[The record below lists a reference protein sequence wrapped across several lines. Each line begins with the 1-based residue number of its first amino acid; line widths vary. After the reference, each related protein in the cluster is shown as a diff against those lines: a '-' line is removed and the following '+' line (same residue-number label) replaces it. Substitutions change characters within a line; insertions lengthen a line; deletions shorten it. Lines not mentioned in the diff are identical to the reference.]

1 MVGQGTTLKGRWK
14 LSKKIGQGAFGEI
27 YNGVDITT
35 QDPVVFAGVRCVCAR
50 VLLEGTAALASG
62 ASCPRVR
69 LCVCVCVCA
78 RAPARVRELVSLW
91 GCACM
96 KTW

>member
-27 YNGVDITT
+27 YNGVDVTT
-35 QDPVVFAGVRCVCAR
+35 QDPVVFAGACCVCAR

-69 LCVCVCVCA
+69 LCVCVCA
-78 RAPARVRELVSLW
+78 RAHVCVSW
-91 GCACM
+91 WACEGVHV
-96 KTW
+96 

>member
-35 QDPVVFAGVRCVCAR
+35 QDPVVFAGVCCVCAR
-50 VLLEGTAALASG
+50 VLLEGTAALASS

-69 LCVCVCVCA
+69 LCVCA
-78 RAPARVRELVSLW
+78 RTRARVRESVSLW
-91 GCACM
+91 GCACI